1 MSYEKALRK
10 AAYLSCR
17 EAPDETPE
25 HHTDAKFHGELEF
38 RVHLSQFAT
47 IPDIWRD
54 LDTDFLESC
63 HCNIPAIYSGNA

>member
-25 HHTDAKFHGELEF
+25 HHTDAESQGELEF

-47 IPDIWRD
+47 IPDIEHD
-54 LDTDFLESC
+54 LGAIYTSSC
-63 HCNIPAIYSGNA
+63 HSMSAPREG